1 MIRIRK
7 KRETIMKSKNR
18 KIIVSNSLK
27 SDYTNLW
34 ADYADNKFEGFKL
47 FLGEIP
53 LLKSI

>member
-1 MIRIRK
+1 
-7 KRETIMKSKNR
+7 MKSKNR

-47 FLGEIP
+47 FLAEIT
-53 LLKSI
+53 LLKSV